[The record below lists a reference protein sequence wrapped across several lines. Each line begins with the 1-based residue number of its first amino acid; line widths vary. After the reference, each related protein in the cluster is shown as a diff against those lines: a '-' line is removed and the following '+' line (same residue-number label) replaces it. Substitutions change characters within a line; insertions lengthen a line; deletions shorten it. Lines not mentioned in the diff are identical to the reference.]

1 MPQTSGSLAV
11 LTLTVVRGQ
20 RVLANVFLDRCF
32 YCVGALF
39 HYTHHVRPLS
49 RRFISTAF
57 EDRTKPDR

>member
-1 MPQTSGSLAV
+1 MPQTSGSLAA

-39 HYTHHVRPLS
+39 HYTHHVAPALK
-49 RRFISTAF
+49 AF
-57 EDRTKPDR
+57 HFHRLRGSD